1 MSEAILSAVDAGV
14 PVVVI
19 VQSTRSP
26 AFTETE
32 SVTSWQLREPAPVAP
47 LMVHVRV
54 LAMPAQ
60 MPVLA
65 LGVQVFRVTVIELL
79 APGAFETRAYKLE
92 KVPAL
97 GK

>member
-1 MSEAILSAVDAGV
+1 MLSAVDAGV

-32 SVTSWQLREPAPVAP
+32 WATSWELCEPAPVAP
-47 LMVHVRV
+47 LMVHVRIV
-54 LAMPAQ
+54 ATPVQ

-65 LGVQVFRVTVIELL
+65 LGVQVFSVTVIELL
-79 APGAFETRAYKLE
+79 APGAIAAAGSAHR
-92 KVPAL
+92 
-97 GK
+97 

>member
-1 MSEAILSAVDAGV
+1 MLSAVDAGV

-79 APGAFETRAYKLE
+79 APGEFEARAYKLE
-92 KVPAL
+92 KVAAL